1 MMKSNMNLY
10 EAELGLWG
18 RFIHEIRPKY
28 FLMLPEFGFCLVC
41 KHVLVKADFQ
51 VESSAYFRTTK

>member
-10 EAELGLWG
+10 EAELGL
-18 RFIHEIRPKY
+18 
-28 FLMLPEFGFCLVC
+28 EFVFCLVC

-51 VESSAYFRTTK
+51 VESSAYFRTTKEQREAEKAE